1 MLLCPC
7 AWEPVWDL
15 IISEYFII
23 LGPGVAVAKYKK
35 KKPTT
40 DTVSAEKATTGKS
53 TANKLQGHAK
63 SAATPAEPSAAVSS
77 AEKKPKRI
85 ASGSLKLQF
94 AGDLILVK
102 NSQKALGGLFKRYA
116 ALFETLANMPKEQRG
131 LVYKVM
137 TGLMLTSHA
146 KKATTTDA
154 KRNLFELKNQLF
166 LAVANDRALRRQ
178 VEFKYLVSKN
188 FRVLNYCETCKKMNA
203 EMALDRH
210 KWKYCKQCNVD
221 HNFYNLLSMEIRFP
235 QGFARMF
242 ISNDQIS
249 KLEHFKL
256 PRRINADLL
265 KEEAIIDQFHYNT
278 RNLDAID
285 LDSIMALHGKLLQPP
300 PESTEAKRARKPA
313 TVNPG

>member
-1 MLLCPC
+1 M
-7 AWEPVWDL
+7 
-15 IISEYFII
+15 
-23 LGPGVAVAKYKK
+23 AKYKK

-40 DTVSAEKATTGKS
+40 DQGSAEKAAAGKTATGKS
-53 TANKLQGHAK
+53 SASLKQTPAPAAQGASSG
-63 SAATPAEPSAAVSS
+63 SAASS
-77 AEKKPKRI
+77 DKKPKRL

-116 ALFETLANMPKEQRG
+116 ALFETLANMPKDQRG

-188 FRVLNYCETCKKMNA
+188 FRVLSYCDACKKMNT
-203 EMALDRH
+203 EMGLDRH

-221 HNFYNLLSMEIRFP
+221 HNFYNLLSMETRFP

-242 ISNDQIS
+242 ISNDQVS

-256 PRRINADLL
+256 PRRINADTL

-285 LDSIMALHGKLLQPP
+285 LDSIVALHGKLLTPAA
-300 PESTEAKRARKPA
+300 ESADAKRTRKA
-313 TVNPG
+313 GIVNPG